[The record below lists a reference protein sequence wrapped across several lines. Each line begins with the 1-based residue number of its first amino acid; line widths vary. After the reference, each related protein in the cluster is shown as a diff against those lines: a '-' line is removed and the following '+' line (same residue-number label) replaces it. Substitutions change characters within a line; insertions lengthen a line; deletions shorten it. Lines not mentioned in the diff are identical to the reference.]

1 MSRHESFLDFKAD
14 KKAIVKNAVN
24 SVVIQVIFRMKGLIT
39 MPIMTYYLLPKEMGV
54 FSLLVITVHLLTPL
68 FSMNLIS
75 GPAVFLIQEKSK
87 DRIRAMY
94 YTAFNSAI
102 VFSSVCI
109 LCLGLIL
116 QGWGG
121 KYRAY
126 WVLLC
131 PMLASN
137 LVYQLFSSIL
147 VNFQKTSILVKIS
160 FFKDFATVLLTIFLV
175 MAGFSYYG
183 MAAAIIFTDL
193 LAGAYIYGKLKDE
206 LPYQLTMNRGLLKDF
221 LRISLPLLPVYLFNW
236 MIQSSDSYF
245 LAQLKGEAIVGK
257 YSVIYG
263 LSNVILIFT
272 YALNLFWIPLS
283 VKLWTENKAKYQK
296 AFKFVFAAFST
307 FLLMAVILFEFNSK
321 LIMRIMV
328 KKPDYQDA
336 YIIMG
341 IIAFA
346 FALSVLV
353 TLLTAPLYSDQKPRL
368 IFWSYLLGS
377 GFNLILNFCLIPRYG
392 ILGAA
397 LATASSYL
405 LIVVAMSYF
414 LFKFLGFHFI
424 DRRLLYVGIGFI
436 VVWAGA
442 ASLRE
447 IFLTPQVVAADIAFL
462 LSMGLIVYG
471 FILKG
476 EERSYL
482 VSLGK
487 EFLGKKGKPAGL

>member
-1 MSRHESFLDFKAD
+1 
-14 KKAIVKNAVN
+14 
-24 SVVIQVIFRMKGLIT
+24 
-39 MPIMTYYLLPKEMGV
+39 
-54 FSLLVITVHLLTPL
+54 
-68 FSMNLIS
+68 
-75 GPAVFLIQEKSK
+75 
-87 DRIRAMY
+87 
-94 YTAFNSAI
+94 
-102 VFSSVCI
+102 
-109 LCLGLIL
+109 
-116 QGWGG
+116 
-121 KYRAY
+121 
-126 WVLLC
+126 
-131 PMLASN
+131 
-137 LVYQLFSSIL
+137 
-147 VNFQKTSILVKIS
+147 
-160 FFKDFATVLLTIFLV
+160 
-175 MAGFSYYG
+175 
-183 MAAAIIFTDL
+183 
-193 LAGAYIYGKLKDE
+193 
-206 LPYQLTMNRGLLKDF
+206 
-221 LRISLPLLPVYLFNW
+221 
-236 MIQSSDSYF
+236 
-245 LAQLKGEAIVGK
+245 
-257 YSVIYG
+257 
-263 LSNVILIFT
+263 LIFT